1 MKQYKQ
7 ILEAINRGI
16 QLALDDFEENNEITS
31 KSEVIHVDDSVQS
44 LIRFYV
50 KQMNSISLRNTINI
64 DPSIKHE
71 IRKLYEMIKMLLS
84 NTKYTVLD
92 KMELKELCKHIIV
105 IEPKCNLNWID
116 TSKITN
122 MSSLFDDFLMN
133 QFCGDVSEWDV
144 SNVRMF
150 VNMFNTCEE
159 FNCDL
164 SKWDVHNA
172 EKMNYMFGQCRKFNS
187 DISKWNVSKVL
198 DMSGMFSWCTSFNQ
212 DLSSWDVSNVK
223 DMSYMFSNAAKFNQ
237 NISCWDVS
245 NVESN
250 NGFYFNAKF
259 SYTPEFV
266 PNFDLSKTMGNAGS
280 IGIS

>member
-50 KQMNSISLRNTINI
+50 KQMNSIPLRNTINI
-64 DPSIKHE
+64 DQSIERE

-84 NTKYTVLD
+84 NAKYTVLD

-122 MSSLFDDFLMN
+122 MSYLFDDFLMN

-150 VNMFNTCEE
+150 VNMFNLCEK

-172 EKMNYMFGQCRKFNS
+172 EKMNYMFGRCREFNS

-266 PNFDLSKTMGNAGS
+266 PNFDLSKTMGKAGS

>member
-1 MKQYKQ
+1 MKYNKK

-16 QLALDDFEENNEITS
+16 RLALDDFEEENEITS
-31 KSEVIHVDDSVQS
+31 KSEVIHVDDSSQT

-50 KQMNSISLRNTINI
+50 KQMNSIPLKNTINI
-64 DPSIKHE
+64 DPSIKRE
-71 IRKLYEMIKMLLS
+71 IRKLYKKIKMLLS

-105 IEPKCNLNWID
+105 IEPKCNLNWIN

-122 MSSLFDDFLMN
+122 MSYLFDDFLMKE
-133 QFCGDVSEWDV
+133 FRGDVSEWNV

-150 VNMFNTCEE
+150 VNMFNTCQK

-187 DISKWNVSKVL
+187 DISNWDVSKVW
-198 DMSGMFSWCTSFNQ
+198 DMSCMFSWCTSFNQ
-212 DLSSWDVSNVK
+212 DISSWNVSNVK
-223 DMSYMFSNAAKFNQ
+223 DMSWMFSNAKNFNQ
-237 NISCWDVS
+237 DISCWDVS

-250 NGFYFNAKF
+250 NGFYYNAKF

-266 PNFDLSKTMGNAGS
+266 PNFDIRKTMGNAGS